1 MNKDMKTDNNG
12 CSTCL
17 AGQEQW
23 EDIRLPHNKRIKGV
37 QYDYRHP
44 VTGNLFS
51 CVAINL
57 YVARQKRDEWKE
69 QEDRREHEAES
80 NYFNSHPELNP

>member
-1 MNKDMKTDNNG
+1 MKTDVNG

-17 AGQEQW
+17 SGQEQW

-37 QYDYRHP
+37 QYEYRSP
-44 VTGNLFS
+44 LTGNLFT

-57 YVARQKRDEWKE
+57 FVARQKRDEFIRL
-69 QEDRREHEAES
+69 EDIAESKAEHEFLSA
-80 NYFNSHPELNP
+80 HPELNP